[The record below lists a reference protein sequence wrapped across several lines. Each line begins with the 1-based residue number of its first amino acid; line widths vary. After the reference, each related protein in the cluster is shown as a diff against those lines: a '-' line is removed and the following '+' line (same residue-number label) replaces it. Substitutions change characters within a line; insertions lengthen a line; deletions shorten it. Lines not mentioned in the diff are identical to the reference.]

1 MAALR
6 VLDPAPIVEV
16 PPDTPEVK
24 MAAVEAGR
32 SSARLVATIHAGN
45 GVVQVA
51 RLVKLADEADRQ
63 AFATAVAEATTV
75 APCFIQDGLLD
86 LIGGIEGALRQSTAS
101 ATVQRDSQATQ
112 LAALAEAAELFHDAA
127 GDAYATVIID
137 GHRETYAVRTKG
149 FRRWLA
155 RAYYERHEK
164 APGSQAL
171 QDALSVLDGRA
182 QYDGPELP
190 VFTRLGEHAG
200 AVYLDLGNEKWE
212 AVAITA
218 EGWRVTDHPPVK
230 FRRSRGML
238 PLPHPLAGGSID
250 LLAPFV
256 NIDGDDDW
264 RIVVGWLV
272 AAVRPQGPYPILL
285 LHGQQG
291 SAKTTTARVLRSLID
306 PNKAGLRSEPREP
319 RDLMVAAHNSWI
331 IALDNLS
338 HLSQWFS
345 DALCRLSTGGGFSTR
360 ELFTDQDEILFDAQR
375 PCILN
380 GIEELATRGDLLD
393 RSLILYLPAILPG
406 QRRPE
411 RAFWQEFESQRP
423 QMLGALCEVVSHAR
437 RCIDTVEVTELPRM
451 ADLAQWVSACEA
463 SLGWESGAFL
473 DAYQRNRSAA
483 NSLALEASSLVQ
495 PLRLI
500 AKGGFDGTAT
510 KLLAR
515 VNDTVPDDVRREKG
529 CLAMHAPSV
538 VSCAA
543 SPRTCV
549 RSASTWPFSDS
560 KASRENG
567 RSWCHRAKNRKETL
581 RSLRSVRSF
590 FARSHTWTRT
600 VAFRFAF
607 GSRAD
612 EGEAERTPR

>member
-6 VLDPAPIVEV
+6 ALDPAPCVDV

-32 SSARLVATIHAGN
+32 SSGGLVATIHAGN

-63 AFATAVAEATTV
+63 AFATAVAEATMV

-86 LIGGIEGALRQSTAS
+86 LIGGIEGALRQSTVS

-112 LAALAEAAELFHDAA
+112 LAALAETAELFHDAA

-137 GHRETYAVRTKG
+137 GHRETYPVRTKG

-155 RAYYERHEK
+155 REYYERHEK

-171 QDALSVLDGRA
+171 QDALSVLDGKA

-200 AVYLDLGNEKWE
+200 GIYLDLANEKWE

-218 EGWRVTDHPPVK
+218 DGWRVTDNPPVK

-238 PLPHPLAGGSID
+238 CLPHPLAGGSIG
-250 LLAPFV
+250 LLAPFI

-264 RIVVGWLV
+264 HLLVGWLV
-272 AAVRPQGPYPILL
+272 SALRPQGPYPILV
-285 LHGQQG
+285 LHGEQG
-291 SAKTTTARVLRSLID
+291 SAKSTTARVLRSLID

-338 HLSQWFS
+338 HLSPWLS

-360 ELFTDQDEILFDAQR
+360 ELFSDQDEILIDAQR

-393 RSLILYLPAILPG
+393 RSVILYLPSIPPG
-406 QRRPE
+406 QRRSE
-411 RAFWQEFESQRP
+411 RTFWQQFETQRP
-423 QMLGALCEVVSHAR
+423 QMLGALCDVVSHALR
-437 RCIDTVEVTELPRM
+437 RLDTVEVTELPRM
-451 ADLAQWVSACEA
+451 ADLAQWVTAGESI
-463 SLGWESGAFL
+463 LRWEPGTFL
-473 DAYQRNRSAA
+473 EAYQRNRSAA
-483 NSLALEASSLVQ
+483 NSLALEASSLVL
-495 PLRLI
+495 PLRLV
-500 AKGGFDGTAT
+500 AKGGFHGTAT

-515 VNDTVPDDVRREKG
+515 LNDAVPDHVRREKG
-529 CLAMHAPSV
+529 W
-538 VSCAA
+538 
-543 SPRTCV
+543 PRTARALSGTLRRLAPNLREIGIDV
-549 RSASTWPFSDS
+549 AFLGQQGE
-560 KASRENG
+560 SRE
-567 RSWCHRAKNRKETL
+567 RMILVS
-581 RSLRSVRSF
+581 
-590 FARSHTWTRT
+590 
-600 VAFRFAF
+600 
-607 GSRAD
+607 SRQ
-612 EGEAERTPR
+612 E

>member
-6 VLDPAPIVEV
+6 ALDPAPTVEV

-32 SSARLVATIHAGN
+32 SSAGLVATIHAGN

-63 AFATAVAEATTV
+63 AFAAAVAEATTV
-75 APCFIQDGLLD
+75 APCFVQDGLLD

-101 ATVQRDSQATQ
+101 ASGQHDSQATQ
-112 LAALAEAAELFHDAA
+112 LVALAEVAELFHDAA
-127 GDAYATVIID
+127 GDAYATVAID
-137 GHRETYAVRTKG
+137 GHRETYPIRAKG

-200 AVYLDLGNEKWE
+200 AVYLDLADDTWE

-264 RIVVGWLV
+264 HLLVGWLV
-272 AAVRPQGPYPILL
+272 SAFRPQGPYPILV
-285 LHGQQG
+285 LHGEQG
-291 SAKTTTARVLRSLID
+291 SAKSTTARVLRSLID

-338 HLSQWFS
+338 HLSPWLS

-360 ELFTDQDEILFDAQR
+360 ELFTDQDETLFDAQR

-393 RSLILYLPAILPG
+393 RSVILYLPSILPG

-411 RAFWQEFESQRP
+411 HAFWQQFESQRP
-423 QMLGALCEVVSHAR
+423 QMLGALCDVVSHAL
-437 RCIDTVEVTELPRM
+437 RCVDTVEVADLPRM
-451 ADLAQWVSACEA
+451 ADLAQWVTAGEA
-463 SLGWESGAFL
+463 SLGWEPGTFL

-483 NSLALEASSLVQ
+483 NSLALEASSLVL
-495 PLRLI
+495 PLRSV
-500 AKGGFDGTAT
+500 AKGGFHGTAT

-515 VNDTVPDDVRREKG
+515 LNDTVPDDVRREKG
-529 CLAMHAPSV
+529 WPRNARALSGALRRLAPNL
-538 VSCAA
+538 
-543 SPRTCV
+543 
-549 RSASTWPFSDS
+549 
-560 KASRENG
+560 REIG
-567 RSWCHRAKNRKETL
+567 ID
-581 RSLRSVRSF
+581 
-590 FARSHTWTRT
+590 
-600 VAFRFAF
+600 VAFL
-607 GSRAD
+607 GQQGESRD
-612 EGEAERTPR
+612 RMILVSSRQE